1 MQLQNS
7 RVLPMTRRRIIFAG
21 LVIISFFG
29 LAGLMALTLATG
41 DVGVLKG
48 IIFTC
53 FLLTLPWTIIGFWNA
68 VIGLLTMRLAK
79 DPAAYVCLIATGEK
93 DAALTSQTA
102 ILSCIRDEDAEL
114 LETRL
119 NAMLA
124 SLLRSGEAKSFSLFV
139 LSDTS
144 RDDIAMQEQAM
155 VARLTSSWGADIPV
169 AYRRRTENT
178 GFKAGNIEDFCERW
192 GGDYDFA
199 LVLDADS
206 YMSADAILGL
216 VRRMELNPRLGI
228 LQSLVVG
235 LPTESAFARVFQFGM
250 RLGMRSYTIGSAW
263 WQGDCGPYWGHNALL
278 RIKPFIENCK
288 LPTLPGNG
296 PLSGAILSHDQV
308 EAVLMRRAGF
318 EVRVLPQEGGSYEEN
333 PPHLLEFIRRD
344 LRWCQGNFQYRRLL
358 TMPGLLPVSRVQLF
372 LAMLMFIGSPAWI
385 GFMVSAALAGVTAA
399 DAPLFRAETG
409 YALFITIM
417 TMVFAPKLATVAD
430 ILAQKDLR
438 RGFGG
443 TFRVL
448 ASALTEIVYSSMLA
462 PIMAMAHTLFIGGL
476 ALGKT
481 IGWGAQGREVEQ
493 LPLGLSASKLW
504 PQTLFGVLA
513 ISWIATQPLA
523 TVWPVIPIAL
533 GPLLAVPF
541 AVLSSSPSIGLMA
554 IKSTLWRIPEETTPQ
569 AELSPLSLRALL
581 DGPQTLSDDANST
594 HLPPQREP
602 VRVKA

>member
-1 MQLQNS
+1 
-7 RVLPMTRRRIIFAG
+7 MTRRRIIFAA
-21 LVIISFFG
+21 LVIVSFFG
-29 LAGLMALTLATG
+29 LASLMALTLSTG
-41 DVGVLKG
+41 EVGLLKG
-48 IIFTC
+48 IMFTC

-79 DPAAYVCLIATGEK
+79 DPAAYVCPIATGDK
-93 DAALTSQTA
+93 DTALTSQTA

-124 SLLRSGEAKSFSLFV
+124 NLLRSGEAKSFSLFV

-144 RDDIAMQEQAM
+144 RDDIAQQEQAM

-169 AYRRRTENT
+169 TYRRRTVNA
-178 GFKAGNIEDFCERW
+178 GFKAGNIEEFCERW
-192 GGDYDFA
+192 GDEYDFA

-206 YMSADAILGL
+206 YMSADAIIGL

-263 WQGDCGPYWGHNALL
+263 WQGDCGPYWGHNAIL

-288 LPTLPGNG
+288 LPTLPGKG

-308 EAVLMRRAGF
+308 EAVMMRRAGY

-358 TMPGLLPVSRVQLF
+358 NMPGLLPVSRAQLF

-385 GFMVSAALAGVTAA
+385 GFMVSAALAGVAA
-399 DAPLFRAETG
+399 GDAPLFRADTG
-409 YALFITIM
+409 YALFVTIM

-430 ILAQKDLR
+430 ILAQRDLR

-462 PIMAMAHTLFIGGL
+462 PIMAMAHTLFISGL

-523 TVWPVIPIAL
+523 AVWPVIPIAL

-554 IKSTLWRIPEETTPQ
+554 IKSTFWRIPEETAPQ

-581 DGPQTLSDDANST
+581 EGPQTLSDDANGT

-602 VRVKA
+602 ARVKA

>member
-1 MQLQNS
+1 MRDVSEMQLQNS
-7 RVLPMTRRRIIFAG
+7 RVLTMTRRRLVFAG
-21 LVIISFFG
+21 LIIASFFA
-29 LAGLMALTLATG
+29 LASLMAVTLATG
-41 DVGVLKG
+41 DLGLLKG
-48 IIFTC
+48 IMVTC

-79 DPAAYVCLIATGEK
+79 DPAAYVCPIATGDT
-93 DAALTSQTA
+93 DAALTSRTA

-124 SLLRSGEAKSFSLFV
+124 SLLRSGEAKSFSLFI

-144 RDDIAMQEQAM
+144 RDDIALQEQAM
-155 VARLTSSWGADIPV
+155 AARLTGSWGSDIPV
-169 AYRRRTENT
+169 TYRRRAVNT

-206 YMSADAILGL
+206 YMSADAVLGL

-278 RIKPFIENCK
+278 RIKPFIEHCK
-288 LPTLPGNG
+288 LPILPGNG

-308 EAVLMRRAGF
+308 EAVLMRRAGY

-358 TMPGLLPVSRVQLF
+358 TMPGLLPISRV
-372 LAMLMFIGSPAWI
+372 
-385 GFMVSAALAGVTAA
+385 
-399 DAPLFRAETG
+399 
-409 YALFITIM
+409 
-417 TMVFAPKLATVAD
+417 
-430 ILAQKDLR
+430 
-438 RGFGG
+438 
-443 TFRVL
+443 
-448 ASALTEIVYSSMLA
+448 
-462 PIMAMAHTLFIGGL
+462 
-476 ALGKT
+476 
-481 IGWGAQGREVEQ
+481 
-493 LPLGLSASKLW
+493 
-504 PQTLFGVLA
+504 
-513 ISWIATQPLA
+513 
-523 TVWPVIPIAL
+523 
-533 GPLLAVPF
+533 
-541 AVLSSSPSIGLMA
+541 
-554 IKSTLWRIPEETTPQ
+554 
-569 AELSPLSLRALL
+569 
-581 DGPQTLSDDANST
+581 
-594 HLPPQREP
+594 
-602 VRVKA
+602 